1 MKALPRERRRL
12 MSDNITTDLVIGGE
26 ARPAASGIVYGIS
39 TPARPTAI
47 GRNFGVDGVRLCLN
61 VARVEYRSRKEL

>member
-1 MKALPRERRRL
+1 

-26 ARPAASGIVYGIS
+26 ARPAASGIVYDIS

-47 GRNFGVDGVRLCLN
+47 GRNFGVDGVRQF
-61 VARVEYRSRKEL
+61 